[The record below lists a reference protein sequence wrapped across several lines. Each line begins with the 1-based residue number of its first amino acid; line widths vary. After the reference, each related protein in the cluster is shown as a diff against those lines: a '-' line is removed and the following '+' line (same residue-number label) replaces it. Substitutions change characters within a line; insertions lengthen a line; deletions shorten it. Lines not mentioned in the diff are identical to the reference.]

1 MERVL
6 SPEERIRRAEEIYN
20 RRRTENRVRVST
32 SRVNIK
38 KETKL
43 TLYKKLILQILI
55 CFVLYFIFYLI
66 KNSNYIFSENFINKT
81 REFLS
86 YDINFGNAYNS
97 VVEYYNNHI
106 KSFFIVEDKKENE
119 EQNTI
124 TNEVQ
129 ENTQTT
135 NEIQEGGIGGGED
148 ELLQESENKVQ
159 ETSNEPVV
167 QLSQMEL
174 DAKEI
179 KEKYSMILPLT
190 GYTTTSRYGPRTPT
204 DIVSANHKGIDI
216 GANEG
221 TVFIAAMSGT
231 VTIASGE
238 GSYGNHIFIENG
250 DVITVYA
257 HCKTL
262 YVKPGDKVEQGQ
274 KIGEVGSTG
283 NATGPHL
290 HFEIRKSG
298 RTVDPEYILQFA

>member
-1 MERVL
+1 
-6 SPEERIRRAEEIYN
+6 
-20 RRRTENRVRVST
+20 
-32 SRVNIK
+32 
-38 KETKL
+38 
-43 TLYKKLILQILI
+43 
-55 CFVLYFIFYLI
+55 
-66 KNSNYIFSENFINKT
+66 
-81 REFLS
+81 
-86 YDINFGNAYNS
+86 
-97 VVEYYNNHI
+97 
-106 KSFFIVEDKKENE
+106 
-119 EQNTI
+119 
-124 TNEVQ
+124 
-129 ENTQTT
+129 
-135 NEIQEGGIGGGED
+135 
-148 ELLQESENKVQ
+148 
-159 ETSNEPVV
+159 
-167 QLSQMEL
+167 MEL